1 MTFRT
6 TDILNLIR
14 DHGKNLTY
22 TSKGSAT
29 YDPTTG
35 NNSPWFL
42 ESGVWALNGSWDD
55 SVAYNY
61 TPTPTITVKGY
72 FYNYSVSDLTGS
84 SIITGDRRLV
94 LPLTDTSSVSIPAP
108 KKGDTFAGEGDTVV
122 VVSVERIMSGSN
134 PVCYI
139 CQVRE

>member
-6 TDILNLIR
+6 TDLLHLIR
-14 DHGKNLTY
+14 EHGKNLTY
-22 TSKGSAT
+22 TKKGSAT

-35 NNSPWFL
+35 DTTSTD
-42 ESGVWALNGSWDD
+42 AT
-55 SVAYNY
+55 A
-61 TPTPTITVKGY
+61 TVKGY
-72 FYNYSVSDLTGS
+72 FYNYSVGDVTGS
-84 SIITGDRRLV
+84 SVLIGDRRLV
-94 LPLTDTSSVSIPAP
+94 IPTTDTSNSAVTAP
-108 KKGDTFAGEGDTVV
+108 SKGDTFSGEGDVVV